1 MPNPRKSPWNEQL
14 WNVTLLPA
22 ASLPPASSP
31 SSPDPSSGGSA
42 LKAPAIL
49 ALRHDA
55 RELRAEAA

>member
-1 MPNPRKSPWNEQL
+1 MSHPRKSPWNEQL

-22 ASLPPASSP
+22 ASLPPAGSP
-31 SSPDPSSGGSA
+31 STDPSSGASA

-55 RELRAEAA
+55 RELTAEAA